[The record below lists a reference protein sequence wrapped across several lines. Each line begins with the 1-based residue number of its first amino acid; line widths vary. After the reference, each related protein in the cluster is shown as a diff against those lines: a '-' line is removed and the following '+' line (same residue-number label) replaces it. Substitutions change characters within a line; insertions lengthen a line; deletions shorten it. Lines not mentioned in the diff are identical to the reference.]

1 MANTFK
7 VLSIL
12 LSYPT
17 EDVKAS
23 AGALKETLDA
33 EALLSASD
41 RDMVSTLIDEIQN
54 QDLFDL
60 QERYVLLFDR
70 TRSLS
75 LHLFEHVHG
84 EGRDRGQA
92 MVDLMDLY
100 ERHGLFID
108 AKELPDYLPMF
119 LEFLSTLSVA
129 EAGELLAQPIEVITA
144 LRERL
149 RKRKSRY
156 AAVFYALEAL
166 ARGKPNREDVE
177 ALLAQPEDDPNDL
190 DALDKIWEEEAVTFG
205 PGSDPSGSCPQA
217 DDMLRRMATE
227 PTPTRPTAGSSRAA
241 S

>member
-12 LSYPT
+12 LTYPT
-17 EDVKAS
+17 EDLKAS
-23 AGALKETLDA
+23 AGALKETLET

-41 RDMVSTLIDEIQN
+41 RDLVSELIDEIEN

-75 LHLFEHVHG
+75 LHMFEHVHG
-84 EGRDRGQA
+84 ESRDRGQA
-92 MVDLMDLY
+92 MVDLMGLY

-108 AKELPDYLPMF
+108 AKELPDFLPMF
-119 LEFLSTLSVA
+119 LEFLSTLPVA
-129 EAGELLAQPIEVITA
+129 DAGELLGQPIEVITA

-166 ARGKPNREDVE
+166 AKGKPKPENVE

-190 DALDKIWEEEAVTFG
+190 EALDRIWEEEAVTFG
-205 PGSDPSGSCPQA
+205 PGSDISGSCPQA
-217 DDMLRRMATE
+217 DDMLRRMTTE
-227 PTPTRPTAGSSRAA
+227 PTPTRPTAGSGRAA